1 MNILGYEIIE
11 KIYES
16 SNSIIYRAIKNDDNR
31 SVIIKLL
38 NYEYPSEERIAQFKY
53 EYEIIKDIDIDGVI
67 KEYGLESY
75 KSSFA
80 LILEDFDGKAIK
92 NIDFKAWG
100 IKDKLQLFIKIIDII
115 DKIHSKNIIHK
126 DINPSNIILN
136 ENTGEVKIIDF
147 GNATKLTKEKSS
159 ISNERVI
166 EGTFAYISPEQ
177 TGRMNRAIDYHSD
190 YYSLGATFY
199 EIFVNQKIFPNISD
213 PMEIIH
219 YHVAKEPK
227 PLYLLD
233 KDIPLTIS
241 KMIMKLLA
249 KNAEDRY
256 QSIFGIKVD
265 FLNCLEQLEKKGV
278 IEDFDIAAKDNLSR
292 FHIPQRLYGRKKELS
307 SLIAA
312 YENVC
317 NDGYELMLVS
327 GFSGVGKSALVNEL
341 QKFALNKRGYFISTK
356 YEKFRENTPYSAII
370 HAFRELIR
378 LVLTE
383 RNEKIELVKRNLK
396 KNLGINGKVIADV
409 IPEVEILI
417 GKQPEIEELNPVESQ
432 NRFNFVFREFVTAFL
447 NRENPLVIF
456 FDDLQW
462 ADNASMDLM
471 KILSCTKNNG
481 NLFLI
486 GSYRDNEVDELHPL
500 KITLNELEENGMMVK
515 NLRLQPLNLEDI
527 NELVSDTLKSDLAK
541 TRELSILIYEKT
553 KGNPFFITEVLEQLY
568 DKRMIVFDD
577 KELCWRWD
585 LKEIKNTGFASS
597 MADIAVERIKGLHE
611 DTQRVLK
618 LGSLVGNIFDYNI
631 LLNMDKT
638 RQKETAEGLWDALQE
653 GLIVPLDTS
662 YKYIQNSRINS
673 KFKFFHDKIC
683 EAAYSLIKDEEKN
696 YLHLKIGEIIKA
708 NVKED
713 DMEKRVFDIV
723 THLNLS
729 RELINGEK
737 DIRELAELNY
747 IAGKKAKKSS
757 AFILALEYFKLAI
770 ELLGKEIWS
779 YDMGLAIKLYTDAT
793 EAAYSCGEY
802 EIMEKYMSI
811 VLSNCDKLLD
821 KVKLYEIK
829 ILSLLA
835 KNNTKEAVVTA
846 LNVLKNLEVDFPKK
860 ISQGQILYKLIL
872 FKASLYG
879 KNIDS
884 FANLPNIKDQEKAA
898 IMRLLTTVASSAY
911 LSAPELFILMVL
923 KQIEISIKYGNS
935 VQSPFAYCTY
945 GTILCGLLGNI
956 DDGYKFGKIGL
967 RIIEKTESNEL
978 KGRTIVVACIFVTH
992 WKDKLDDV
1000 LEELMNAYIYSLE
1013 AGDAEYAAWALL
1025 CHGFH
1030 SFFAG
1035 KNIKKVGKEL
1045 VASAEKI
1052 KSELKQDKQYNSI
1065 RTFIQLLEKLS
1076 KNKGDKTSLS
1086 DENYDENKMIKTYMD
1101 NDDRNGIYY
1110 IYSNKMILNVFFEN
1124 YDIALEASKF
1134 AEKYIDS
1141 VMSTINYPVFF
1152 FYSTL
1157 AYLANYEKI
1166 DDEARKKIY
1175 KNLKKVKKWA
1185 EASPYSHKY
1194 KYFLLEAEIC
1204 RVKKKY
1210 ERASELFDR
1219 AIDQAVSNGFIQ
1231 DAALA
1236 NELASRFYKFR
1247 GKESIAKAYMIEA
1260 HYLYKKWGASEKVSD
1275 LEEKYFY
1282 LKKVI
1287 VESDISI
1294 SNNTYSQTSTQM
1306 LDMASIMKISH
1317 LLASEMKYDGLI
1329 RKMMKIVMENAG
1341 AQKGFFIIKNEDRL
1355 FVKAE
1360 ANIDCDD
1367 CKVVEDIDIQEFQEI
1382 FSETIINYVFRTED
1396 GVVINDAAD
1405 DKHFQNDSY
1414 IERFKPKS
1422 ILCIPVLTQNKLV
1435 GILYFENNLTT
1446 GAFTR
1451 DRIEIL
1457 QIVASQAAIALENI
1471 SLYRNLED
1479 KVKRRT
1485 LQLKERSSELERA
1498 YEELKTAMEHLKQ
1511 TQTQLVQSEKMAAL
1525 GNLVAGVAHEMNTPI
1540 GAAKA
1545 AAEDISLT
1553 FDSLMELIELFRQ
1566 LDPEA
1571 ADRLCVLI
1579 DHGVNN
1585 NVPLSTREERKYKR
1599 ALKKLLEECEIEEA
1613 GLIAN
1618 YLVRM
1623 GIYENIEDVK
1633 ALSKEKDLT
1642 SILRVASDWAVQR
1655 KNVENIRLA
1664 LNKTSKI
1671 VFALKSYS
1679 HSHENDKPVT
1689 ISVQEGLETVLI
1701 IYHNQIKRGIELIKN
1716 ISPVPKIKGYP
1727 DQLSQVWTNIIH
1739 NAIQAMSAKGKLI
1752 VDLQEEEGYVVVRF
1766 TDNGPGMPPEI
1777 MENIF
1782 EPFFTTKEKGEGTGL
1797 GLDICQRIIDKHQGK
1812 IEVESKPGK
1821 TVFTIFLPI
1830 NLSNIE

>member
-1 MNILGYEIIE
+1 MKILGYEIIE

-16 SNSIIYRAIKNDDNR
+16 SNSIIYRAVKSDDDK

-38 NYEYPSEERIAQFKY
+38 NHEYPSEERIAQFNY
-53 EYEIIKDIDIDGVI
+53 EYEIINNIDIDGVI

-80 LILEDFDGKAIK
+80 LILEDFDGIAIK
-92 NIDFKAWG
+92 SIDFKSWEL
-100 IKDKLQLFIKIIDII
+100 KDKLKLLIKIIDII

-126 DINPSNIILN
+126 DINPSNILLN
-136 ENTGEVKIIDF
+136 EKTGEVKIIDF

-159 ISNERVI
+159 INSKRVI

-199 EIFVNQKIFPNISD
+199 EILANQKMFPNISD

-227 PLYLLD
+227 PLHLLD
-233 KDIPLTIS
+233 QEIPLTVS
-241 KMIMKLLA
+241 KIIMKLLA

-256 QSIFGIKVD
+256 QSILGIKSD
-265 FLNCLEQLEKKGV
+265 ILHCIEQLEANGV
-278 IEDFDIAAKDNLSR
+278 IEDFDIATKDNLSR
-292 FHIPQRLYGRKKELS
+292 FQIPQKLYGRKKELS
-307 SLIAA
+307 SLITA
-312 YENVC
+312 YENAC
-317 NDGYELMLVS
+317 NDGYELMLIE
-327 GFSGVGKSALVNEL
+327 GFSGIGKSALIKEF
-341 QKFALNKRGYFISTK
+341 QKFVLNKRGYFIATK
-356 YEKFRENTPYSAII
+356 YEKFRENTPYSAVI
-370 HAFRELIR
+370 HAFKELVR

-383 RNEKIELVKRNLK
+383 SNEKIDSVKRKLK
-396 KNLGINGKVIADV
+396 VCLGINGKVITDV
-409 IPEVEILI
+409 IPEVEKLI
-417 GKQPEIEELNPVESQ
+417 GKQPDVEELHPVESQ
-432 NRFNFVFREFVTAFL
+432 NRLNFVFKEFVTAFL
-447 NRENPLVIF
+447 DRENPLVIF
-456 FDDLQW
+456 FDNLQW
-462 ADNASMDLM
+462 ADNASMNLM
-471 KILSCTKNNG
+471 KILSRTKNNG
-481 NLFLI
+481 NLFLM
-486 GSYRDNEVDELHPL
+486 GSYRNNEVDELHPF
-500 KITLNELEENGMMVK
+500 KITLNQLKEKGVQIKE
-515 NLRLQPLNLEDI
+515 LRLLPLNSEDV
-527 NELVSDTLKSDLAK
+527 NELVSDTLKSDVANTK
-541 TRELSILIYEKT
+541 ELSDLIYEKT
-553 KGNPFFITEVLEQLY
+553 KGNPFFISEILEQLY
-568 DKRMIVFDD
+568 DKSIIVFDD
-577 KELCWRWD
+577 KQLCWRWD
-585 LKEIKNTGFASS
+585 IEEIKNIGFTSS
-597 MADIAVERIKGLHE
+597 MAEIAVERIKGLHE
-611 DTQRVLK
+611 NTQRVLK
-618 LGSLVGNIFDYNI
+618 LGSLVGNIFDYNT
-631 LLNMDKT
+631 LLNIDKT
-638 RQKETAEGLWDALQE
+638 RQKETAEGLWNALQE
-653 GLIVPLDTS
+653 GLILPLDTS
-662 YKYIQNSRINS
+662 YKYIQSSRVNS
-673 KFKFFHDKIC
+673 KFKFFHDKIY
-683 EAAYSLIKDEEKN
+683 EAAYSQIKGEEKKH
-696 YLHLKIGEIIKA
+696 LHFKIGQTMKA
-708 NVKED
+708 NVKEG

-723 THLNLS
+723 THLNIS
-729 RELINGEK
+729 RELINDEN

-747 IAGKKAKKSS
+747 MAGKKAKKSS
-757 AFILALEYFKLAI
+757 AFILALEYLKLAI
-770 ELLGKEIWS
+770 ELIGKDIWT
-779 YDMGLAIKLYTDAT
+779 YDTALAIKLYTDAA

-802 EIMEKYMSI
+802 EIMENYISI
-811 VLSNCDKLLD
+811 VLKNGDNLLD

-835 KNNTKEAVVTA
+835 KNNTKEAVETA
-846 LNVLKNLEVDFPKK
+846 VNVLKKLEVDFPKK
-860 ISQGQILYKLIL
+860 ISKGQILYKLIL

-884 FANLPNIKDQEKAA
+884 FVDLPHIKDQEKAA

-923 KQIEISIKYGNS
+923 KEIEISMKYGNS

-967 RIIEKTESNEL
+967 RILEKTESNEL
-978 KGRTIVVACIFVTH
+978 KGRTIVAACIFVTH
-992 WKDKLDDV
+992 WKEKLDDV
-1000 LEELMNAYIYSLE
+1000 LEDLMKAYIYSIE

-1030 SFFAG
+1030 SLFAG
-1035 KNIKKVGKEL
+1035 KSIKKVGKEL
-1045 VASAEKI
+1045 TASSEKI

-1065 RTFIQLLEKLS
+1065 CTFIQLLQKLS
-1076 KNKGDKTSLS
+1076 KSKGDKTSLS
-1086 DENYDENKMIKTYMD
+1086 DENYDENKLIRAYID
-1101 NDDRNGIYY
+1101 NDDRNGVYY

-1124 YDIALEASKF
+1124 YDIALEASVL

-1157 AYLANYEKI
+1157 AYLSNHGKI
-1166 DDEARKKIY
+1166 DDRDRRKIY

-1185 EASPYSHKY
+1185 KASPHSHKY
-1194 KYFLLEAEIC
+1194 KYYLLEAEIC

-1210 ERASELFDR
+1210 ERASELFDL
-1219 AIDQAVSNGFIQ
+1219 AIDHAASNGFVQ

-1236 NELASRFYKFR
+1236 NELASRFYKLR
-1247 GKESIAKAYMIEA
+1247 GKESIAKAYMLEA
-1260 HYLYKKWGASEKVSD
+1260 HYLYKKWGASEKVAD

-1282 LKKVI
+1282 LKKVF

-1306 LDMASIMKISH
+1306 LDIASIMKISH
-1317 LLASEMKYDGLI
+1317 LLASEMKYEGLI
-1329 RKMMKIVMENAG
+1329 KKMMKIVMENAG
-1341 AQKGFFIIKNEDRL
+1341 AQKGFFITKNEDKL
-1355 FVKAE
+1355 LLKAE
-1360 ANIDCDD
+1360 ANIDSDD
-1367 CKVVEDIDIQEFQEI
+1367 CKVMEDTEIQKFQEI
-1382 FSETIINYVFRTED
+1382 LSETIINYVFRTEE
-1396 GVVINDAAD
+1396 GVVINDAVN
-1405 DKHFQNDSY
+1405 DKRFQNDSY
-1414 IERFKPKS
+1414 IDMFKPKS

-1446 GAFTR
+1446 GAFTKE
-1451 DRIEIL
+1451 RIETL

-1471 SLYRNLED
+1471 SLYKNLED
-1479 KVKRRT
+1479 KVRRRT
-1485 LQLKERSSELERA
+1485 MQLKERSSDLEKA
-1498 YEELKTAMEHLKQ
+1498 NEELKTAMENLKQ

-1545 AAEDISLT
+1545 AAEDISHT
-1553 FDSLMELIELFRQ
+1553 FNSLMNLIELFRQ
-1566 LDPEA
+1566 LGPEA
-1571 ADRLCVLI
+1571 ADKLCTLI
-1579 DHGVNN
+1579 DNGIDN

-1599 ALKKLLEECEIEEA
+1599 ALKKVLEDSGIEEA
-1613 GLIAN
+1613 DLIAN

-1623 GIYENIEDVK
+1623 GIYEKVEELE
-1633 ALSKEKDLT
+1633 ALSKEKDLI

-1679 HSHENDKPVT
+1679 HSQDSNKPVT
-1689 ISVQEGLETVLI
+1689 VSVQEGLETVLI

-1716 ISPVPKIKGYP
+1716 INPVPSIEGYP

-1752 VDLQEEEGYVVVRF
+1752 VDLKEEKGYVVVKF
-1766 TDNGPGMPPEI
+1766 TDNGPGIPPEI

-1797 GLDICQRIIDKHQGK
+1797 GLDICQRIIDKHGGK
-1812 IEVESKPGK
+1812 IEVESEPGR
-1821 TVFTIFLPI
+1821 TAFTIFLPI
-1830 NLSNIE
+1830 NGLDME